1 MMTARWRAIPA
12 ILALLLVAGC
22 NRAGSN
28 AVPERVETPFTLP
41 AEASTI
47 AVPVTA
53 RVADLERL
61 LNARVPMSFDTSATQ
76 QSACADAGGKAGA
89 LRRIGCQFS
98 GRVTRGP
105 ITVSAVDAN
114 VIKLTMVLDGAIAAR
129 ELARFVGEAPVNAA
143 AEVEALVRLDMVDN
157 WQPQAKVGIGYRW
170 VRAPGVAVFG
180 QRISIASAADPLV
193 ARLIAELE
201 AAVPESLE
209 RLQPRERLATLWTQ
223 GFAVLPLNPGTPPM
237 WLRLAPQQLYF
248 DNYTIT
254 GDVLTLAIGA
264 RAVAQ
269 SFVGT
274 EPKPLPATPLP
285 PQAPV
290 PPGTLAQFR
299 LQLPVVADYVGL
311 EQLVAAELKTL
322 EAGPMQV
329 RGLGAV
335 TASFGKVHI
344 HETTGGRVAIGLDMA
359 AGTPRQWLRPR
370 GTVWM
375 TIKPGLA
382 PGSQQLDIGEVAIT
396 GNPDNASFRMLLSVA
411 RSRLVRDQIARAL
424 SRDFAAERG
433 KALAA
438 AQAALANRRVSE
450 FRLSATIDA
459 VDNGGLVVMGQGL
472 ALPVMAQGTARL
484 ILDPMTR

>member
-1 MMTARWRAIPA
+1 MC
-12 ILALLLVAGC
+12 ALLLVAGC

-53 RVADLERL
+53 QVADLERL
-61 LNARVPMSFDTSATQ
+61 LNARVPMSFDTGATQ
-76 QSACADAGGKAGA
+76 QSACADGGGKTGA

-98 GRVTRGP
+98 GRVSRGP
-105 ITVSAVDAN
+105 IAVSAVDAN

-129 ELARFVGEAPVNAA
+129 ELTRFVGDAPVNAA

-157 WQPQAKVGIGYRW
+157 WQPQAKVRIGYRW
-170 VRAPGVAVFG
+170 VQAPGVAVFG

-209 RLQPRERLATLWTQ
+209 RLQPRERLAALWTQ
-223 GFAVLPLNPGTPPM
+223 GFAVLPLNAGTPPM

-299 LQLPVVADYVGL
+299 LQLPVVADYAGL
-311 EQLVAAELKTL
+311 EKLVAAELKTL

-344 HETTGGRVAIGLDMA
+344 HETSGGRVAIGLEMA

-375 TIKPGLA
+375 TIKPVLA

-433 KALAA
+433 SALAA
-438 AQAALANRRVSE
+438 AQAALADRRVSE
-450 FRLSATIDA
+450 FRLVATIDA
-459 VDNGGLVVMGQGL
+459 VDNGGLLVMGQGL
-472 ALPVMAQGTARL
+472 ALPLKAQGTARL
-484 ILDPMTR
+484 ILDPVTP